1 MASQRQ
7 IEIVAYRMWLERGC
21 PEGSP
26 DVDWKQAVHLLSGP
40 AFMKRVRHASQERS
54 GGLRLV
60 NAGSRWNRMA
70 MEPASHAEAPQT
82 A

>member
-1 MASQRQ
+1 MASHRQ

-26 DVDWKQAVHLLSGP
+26 DVDWQEAVQLLSAAPFTSP
-40 AFMKRVRHASQERS
+40 ARPARAERP
-54 GGLRLV
+54 GLRVV
-60 NAGSRWNRMA
+60 NAGSRWNRDVA
-70 MEPASHAEAPQT
+70 DSVRRAAAPQT

>member
-7 IEIVAYRMWLERGC
+7 IEIVAFRMWLERGC

-26 DVDWKQAVHLLSGP
+26 DVDWKDAVQLLSGP
-40 AFMKRVRHASQERS
+40 AFMNRMRPANPEPGR
-54 GGLRLV
+54 GLRVV
-60 NAGSRWNRMA
+60 NAGSRWNRLA
-70 MEPASHAEAPQT
+70 MEPASYAQAPQT